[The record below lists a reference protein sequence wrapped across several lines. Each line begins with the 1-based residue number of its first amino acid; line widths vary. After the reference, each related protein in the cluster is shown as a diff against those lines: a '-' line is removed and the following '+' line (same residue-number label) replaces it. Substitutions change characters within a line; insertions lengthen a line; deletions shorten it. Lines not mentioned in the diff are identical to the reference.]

1 MSFKDF
7 LGKAKNYLDNSKI
20 RQWIDGDNDAS
31 SLGEGFEKTSKNE
44 VEEFLAQVSR
54 TISNLMLMKKF
65 VIANGR
71 VFLPDHYIVFLSPQ
85 KDKEFQ
91 GRMREYFLEGLQ
103 YLSEE
108 AAGEIVGKSSINQV
122 PIKVELR
129 VDGTLMNSSIDYRV
143 QVFDGKTGK
152 TETFESRSKIE
163 DEETIVQIDEE
174 NTIVD
179 PEATIV
185 EWKKPQMPTE
195 TLYRID
201 ITFQG
206 TFEKEF
212 SVTKSQIK
220 IGRPS
225 RNSDLDIELPNGKVS
240 RLHATLNLDNAG
252 NVWLTHKGQNPTKVN
267 GLSCNFEEKRL
278 VKPGQ
283 KIEIEDYVLI
293 IKT

>member
-7 LGKAKNYLDNSKI
+7 LDKAKKYIDNSKI
-20 RQWIDGDNDAS
+20 RQWIDGDEDAS
-31 SLGEGFEKTSKNE
+31 GVEKGFEKPSKNE
-44 VEEFLAQVSR
+44 VEEFLAQISR

-91 GRMREYFLEGLQ
+91 GRMREMFLEGLQ
-103 YLSEE
+103 CLGEE
-108 AAGEIVGKSSINQV
+108 AASEIVGKSSINQI

-129 VDGTLMNSSIDYRV
+129 VDGTLMSSSLDYRV

-152 TETFESRSKIE
+152 TETFESHSKIE

-174 NTIVD
+174 KTIVD

-185 EWKKPQMPTE
+185 EWKKTQTFTK

-201 ITFQG
+201 ISFQG
-206 TFEKEF
+206 AFEKEV
-212 SVTKSQIK
+212 SINKPQIK

-225 RNSDLDIELPNGKVS
+225 RSSDVDIELPNGKVS
-240 RLHATLNLDNAG
+240 RRHATLDLDNAG
-252 NVWLTHKGQNPTKVN
+252 NIWLTHKGQNQTKVN

-283 KIEIEDYVLI
+283 KIEIEDYVLV